1 MIYTELQMEEDNK
14 RFKEICDKFVEL
26 RTKKGKDYGNS
37 WRILGLPGVVVQVV
51 HKAIRIWNLRNRE
64 PENESLRDSFM
75 DIAIYAIMAMMLIDE
90 QGTDPLI

>member
-1 MIYTELQMEEDNK
+1 MIYTEEQMLIDNAK
-14 RFKEICDKFVEL
+14 FKEITDRFVEL

-37 WRILGLPGVVVQVV
+37 WRILGLLGVTVQVV

-75 DIAIYAIMAMMLIDE
+75 DIAIYSIMAMMLIDE
-90 QGTDPLI
+90 KGTDPLI